1 MVKLTPADV
10 QDAEAAEA
18 IIKAIRQRWPWLKHL
33 FADGP
38 YNRGKLMSA
47 AAYRN
52 FVIEIVRSCPLWWY
66 KSAGLFLISGW
77 LGRFCQATAGS
88 LTNGSWLNGAMV
100 SRVM

>member
-1 MVKLTPADV
+1 MLADPENLANTST
-10 QDAEAAEA
+10 DRKCPFTAG
-18 IIKAIRQRWPWLKHL
+18 RRFP
-33 FADGP
+33 G
-38 YNRGKLMSA
+38 
-47 AAYRN
+47 
-52 FVIEIVRSCPLWWY
+52 SCPLWWC